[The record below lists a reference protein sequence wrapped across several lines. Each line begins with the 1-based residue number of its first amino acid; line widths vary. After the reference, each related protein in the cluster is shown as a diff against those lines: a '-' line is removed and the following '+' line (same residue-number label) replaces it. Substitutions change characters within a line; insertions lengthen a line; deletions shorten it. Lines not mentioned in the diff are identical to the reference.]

1 MLQLKNKKVTPL
13 QEKETKPI
21 YCDGI
26 QNKAKCQIFCKKAND
41 HENYAIYNIIR
52 PESKKNLK
60 LKHDFFSYIKCTAP
74 SL

>member
-26 QNKAKCQIFCKKAND
+26 QNKAKCQMFCKKAND

-52 PESKKNLK
+52 PES
-60 LKHDFFSYIKCTAP
+60 
-74 SL
+74 